1 MRCLFGV
8 LCVCALGVMPL
19 VGCSETQLECE
30 SAEDCND
37 GNECT
42 DDACD
47 PASGTCSN
55 TPVDDGTDCDLDPL
69 AGVCVS
75 GVCGENLCEGV
86 VCEDGGNECTGDV
99 CNFADG
105 TCNVSDGTSCSTGA
119 CLDGVCAA
127 LVSVSGI
134 VNVIDVEPSLEVSA
148 TVEVLGTSLSTTT
161 DERGDYS
168 FSALPGD
175 WFFRVSKEGTWGEI
189 ELHTVEP
196 TGPSYLYFSI
206 FSDALIAELAEM
218 LTIDVDDTKG
228 WVWLRFDL
236 PSGDGGE
243 TATLSAPYV
252 GAWTWDAD
260 DDNLVL
266 PDELLP
272 GVAEDL
278 TFFSVGLTDELVVTP
293 MGVDGVN
300 TCELRYPGMV
310 NPVVAKFLTSVAVSC
325 NAVP

>member
-1 MRCLFGV
+1 MRYLFGF
-8 LCVCALGVMPL
+8 LCVLALGVMPL
-19 VGCSETQLECE
+19 VGCGETSPNMCE
-30 SAEDCND
+30 GVSCDD
-37 GNECT
+37 DKECT
-42 DDACD
+42 SDVCD
-47 PASGTCSN
+47 PASGACDF
-55 TPVDDGTDCDLDPL
+55 TPVEDGT
-69 AGVCVS
+69 A
-75 GVCGENLCEGV
+75 
-86 VCEDGGNECTGDV
+86 CTD
-99 CNFADG
+99 
-105 TCNVSDGTSCSTGA
+105 GA
-119 CLDGVCAA
+119 CLDGACTA

-228 WVWLRFDL
+228 WVWLSFDL

-252 GAWTWDAD
+252 GAWTWEA

-266 PDELLP
+266 SDELLP
-272 GVAEDL
+272 GVGEDL
-278 TFFSVGLTDELVVTP
+278 IFFSVGLTDELVVTP

-310 NPVVAKFLTSVAVSC
+310 SPVVAKFLTSVAVSC